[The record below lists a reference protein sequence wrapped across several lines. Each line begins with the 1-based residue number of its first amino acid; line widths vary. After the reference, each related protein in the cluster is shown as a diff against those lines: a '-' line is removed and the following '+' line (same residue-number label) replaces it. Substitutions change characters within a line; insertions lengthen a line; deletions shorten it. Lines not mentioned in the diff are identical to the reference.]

1 MEITKQIIIVSKNSQ
16 INNSLCLTINHPI
29 FLLDDAHLKDGET
42 TYIFD
47 YLIFT
52 NTDLILNFRETNIL
66 HEGGLPLTNFFFQTT
81 YENIYFTSDNLI
93 DEALQ
98 NINEN
103 E

>member
-1 MEITKQIIIVSKNSQ
+1 MEITKQIIIVSTNSQ

-52 NTDLILNFRETNIL
+52 NTDLILNFRETN
-66 HEGGLPLTNFFFQTT
+66 FFQTT
-81 YENIYFTSDNLI
+81 YENIYFTSDNVI